1 MPEAT
6 PDDPNQR
13 FATIFKALMI
23 FCALVWIWGLILMKY
38 WPWQTGG
45 EWLPAFPIVVTC
57 ADNTACALPYSEISA
72 ARKSGR
78 IVALTPPLAAGETA
92 YEMIALQWKPQGK
105 LIETKASAWN
115 FQTTVRYRIDN
126 EMPILVEYQ
135 EISGKVFLIAI
146 GGALLTLIGLYLSQR
161 RK

>member
-1 MPEAT
+1 MAEGT
-6 PDDPNQR
+6 PNDPNQR
-13 FATIFKALMI
+13 LASIFKALMI
-23 FCALVWIWGLILMKY
+23 FCALIWIWGLLLLKY

-45 EWLPAFPIVVTC
+45 EWLPEFPIVVTC
-57 ADNTACALPYSEISA
+57 ADGSACALPYGDIST
-72 ARKSGR
+72 ARASGKV
-78 IVALTPPLAAGETA
+78 IAVTPPVTAGETA
-92 YEMIALQWKPQGK
+92 YEMIALQWKPQGG

-126 EMPILVEYQ
+126 EIPILIEYQ

-146 GGALLTLIGLYLSQR
+146 AGALLTLIGLYLSQR

>member
-1 MPEAT
+1 
-6 PDDPNQR
+6 
-13 FATIFKALMI
+13 MI

-45 EWLPAFPIVVTC
+45 EWLPDFPLVVTC
-57 ADNTACALPYSEISA
+57 ADNAVCAVPHGEIAA
-72 ARKSGR
+72 ARSSGKV
-78 IVALTPPLAAGETA
+78 VALTPPVAAGETA
-92 YEMIALQWKPQGK
+92 YEKIALQWKLQGN
-105 LIETKASAWN
+105 LIETTASAWN
-115 FQTTVRYRIDN
+115 FQTTVRYRVDN

-146 GGALLTLIGLYLSQR
+146 TGALLTLIGLYLSQR

>member
-1 MPEAT
+1 MADNT
-6 PDDPNQR
+6 PDPNQR
-13 FATIFKALMI
+13 FASIFKALMV

-45 EWLPAFPIVVTC
+45 EWLADFPLVVTC
-57 ADNTACALPYSEISA
+57 ADNAVCAVPHGEIASA
-72 ARKSGR
+72 RSSGK
-78 IVALTPPLAAGETA
+78 VLALTPPVAAGETA
-92 YEMIALQWKPQGK
+92 YEKIALQWKPQGN

-126 EMPILVEYQ
+126 EMPVLVEYQ

-146 GGALLTLIGLYLSQR
+146 AGALLTLIGLYLSQR